1 MILPCLPALEEFAE
15 DLWGQNPRDPSFD
28 ADKDRVSTQFDF
40 LFDTVTA
47 SPDSCEQRTH
57 QAPPTLNASKHARRI
72 ANGCRQ
78 RACLEEA
85 EKRAYRLGNLQAIL
99 NQRFSKHRP
108 TIAGTEIC
116 RTRDHPGSI
125 RSWCASKD
133 WKSHNDILE

>member
-108 TIAGTEIC
+108 
-116 RTRDHPGSI
+116 
-125 RSWCASKD
+125 
-133 WKSHNDILE
+133 KSDGVERGRIEK